1 MTASR
6 GCRDVCPR
14 LGWHFKHFYNKF
26 PVECFG
32 GLITLVKVMK
42 IELGGPHELLDR
54 LERTAGPHAR
64 RMLERF
70 CSRPKPSSRVRPGLG
85 LFGCQADA
93 SPGRRTA
100 RGGAEAFKGQHSPSW
115 RIPRISELV
124 RLSLTFQPRFS
135 ARRRH

>member
-26 PVECFG
+26 PAECFG

-70 CSRPKPSSRVRPGLG
+70 LEQV
-85 LFGCQADA
+85 QQ
-93 SPGRRTA
+93 
-100 RGGAEAFKGQHSPSW
+100 AEAKFKGETGTG
-115 RIPRISELV
+115 I
-124 RLSLTFQPRFS
+124 
-135 ARRRH
+135 